1 MPSPKSKV
9 KVFDALSIVLFVS
22 VSVPATSETVP
33 VASGNVI
40 VLSAVGSVTVIVVSK
55 SSAVAPSK
63 TILLLPIVKSAPR
76 DIVAVLIVG
85 EVNVLLVSVCE
96 PVNVATVLSIAT
108 EIWSSDTVVSIPV
121 PPAKVRVPPVLNV
134 SLEPESA
141 DNVNDE
147 ESVSNDKLPAPSVF
161 KNWPAEPSACGWLR
175 PSITTLPV
183 PFGVILILPLVSV
196 EDNVLPFKV
205 RLSTFHTSILLL
217 ESTRTAA
224 SAVKVPCAWSIMSV

>member
-1 MPSPKSKV
+1 MSASTIVIVLLAVSIVLFVSVSVPANEAKEPSCKALLNSARVPVKVPSPKSKV

-85 EVNVLLVSVCE
+85 EVNVLLVSVCV

-108 EIWSSDTVVSIPV
+108 EI
-121 PPAKVRVPPVLNV
+121 
-134 SLEPESA
+134 
-141 DNVNDE
+141 
-147 ESVSNDKLPAPSVF
+147 
-161 KNWPAEPSACGWLR
+161 
-175 PSITTLPV
+175 
-183 PFGVILILPLVSV
+183 
-196 EDNVLPFKV
+196 
-205 RLSTFHTSILLL
+205 
-217 ESTRTAA
+217 
-224 SAVKVPCAWSIMSV
+224 